1 MKSKMNKFIFLLF
14 CFVNTFFLSGQNKI
28 VNIIPAIDTI
38 FTPKL
43 TGSFFVEP
51 KQFIGEQYY
60 NNEWIA
66 GDILLASGIEIKNE
80 LLKYNGVYDEL
91 IWLNQQ
97 NFSAFKVDK
106 YLVKEFRIRNKMNE
120 IVCFKHFYTPIAEN
134 DSTESFFAEVIVDDK
149 LSLYIQHKIAVK
161 SPDYVVVNNIR
172 KKYETLLYTPIYYL
186 KLKNGKLFKFIHPR
200 KKTFLKL
207 FPEQQKSIRKIIAV
221 EHLNLKHQ
229 NDFILLVKILN
240 EQNIFDNR

>member
-1 MKSKMNKFIFLLF
+1 MKSDMKKYIFLLF
-14 CFVNTFFLSGQNKI
+14 CVVNSIFLSGQNKI

-43 TGSFFVEP
+43 TGSFFIEP
-51 KQFIGEQYY
+51 KQYIGEQFY
-60 NNEWIA
+60 NNEWIE
-66 GDILLASGIEIKNE
+66 GDILLASGNEIKNE

-120 IVCFKHFYTPIAEN
+120 KVRFKQFYPAIADN
-134 DSTESFFAEVIVDDK
+134 DSSESIFAEVITEGE

-161 SPDYVVVNNIR
+161 SPDYIVVNNIR
-172 KKYETLLYTPIYYL
+172 KKYETLLYSPIYYL
-186 KLKNGKLFKFIHPR
+186 KLNNGKLLKLTQPG
-200 KKTFLKL
+200 KKSFLKL
-207 FPEQQKSIRKIIAV
+207 FPEQQKSIKKIIAA
-221 EHLNLKHQ
+221 ERLNIKHQ
-229 NDFILLVKILN
+229 EDFIQLVKLMN
-240 EQNIFDNR
+240 KQNIFDNQ

>member
-1 MKSKMNKFIFLLF
+1 MNKYIFVLY
-14 CFVNTFFLSGQNKI
+14 CVVNSIFLSGQNKI
-28 VNIIPAIDTI
+28 VNIVPAIDTI

-43 TGSFFVEP
+43 TGSFFIEP

-60 NNEWIA
+60 NNEWIE
-66 GDILLASGIEIKNE
+66 GDILLASGNEIKNE

-91 IWLNQQ
+91 IWLNQK

-120 IVCFKHFYTPIAEN
+120 IACFKHFYTPIAEN
-134 DSTESFFAEVIVDDK
+134 DSSESFFAEVIVEDK

-186 KLKNGKLFKFIHPR
+186 KLNNGEFLKIKQPG
-200 KKTFLKL
+200 KKYFLKL
-207 FPEQQKSIRKIIAV
+207 FPEQQKSIKRIIAA
-221 EHLNLKHQ
+221 EHLNIKHQ
-229 NDFILLVKILN
+229 EDFIQLVKLMN
-240 EQNIFDNR
+240 KQNIFENQ